1 MAAARIIAE
10 TKRLTIRLLTAAD
23 VPVLASIWADGRV
36 TRFMGGPCNFEKV
49 CASLKDALTAPPRQ
63 LDFWPVVERSSGIVV
78 GHCGLLPIKVD
89 GRDEVELV
97 YVFAADCWG
106 RGYATEAAAAIRDYG
121 FRSLAIVRI
130 VSLINPANTASE
142 RVALKLGMKFEA
154 NTVEPSGKTMRVYAI
169 AA

>member
-1 MAAARIIAE
+1 MTATPIIAE
-10 TKRLTIRLLTAAD
+10 TERLTIRFLTEAD
-23 VPVLASIWADGRV
+23 VIVLASLWTDGRV
-36 TRFMGGPCNFEKV
+36 TRFMGGPCDFEKV
-49 CASLKDALTAPPRQ
+49 RASLKDTLTAPPRR
-63 LDFWPVVERSSGIVV
+63 LDFWPVVEKSSGVVV
-78 GHCGLLPIKVD
+78 GHCGLLPVKVE

-97 YVFAADCWG
+97 YVFAVDFWG

-130 VSLINPANTASE
+130 VSLIDPANAASE

-154 NTVEPSGKTMRVYAI
+154 DTVEPSGKMMRVYAI